1 MFWLYGLLA
10 LAGLAALAA
19 AGKRRAACLLGVGLL
34 MAMLWCA
41 CGGGGQAV
49 HTPGTPPG
57 TYTVDV
63 TGTVTST
70 ATSSTLNHDFKFT
83 LTVN

>member
-1 MFWLYGLLA
+1 VDSRFRGNDGRLAAYLLA
-10 LAGLAALAA
+10 T
-19 AGKRRAACLLGVGLL
+19 GLL
-34 MAMLWCA
+34 MMLLWCA

-57 TYTVDV
+57 TYTIDV

-83 LTVN
+83 LTVD